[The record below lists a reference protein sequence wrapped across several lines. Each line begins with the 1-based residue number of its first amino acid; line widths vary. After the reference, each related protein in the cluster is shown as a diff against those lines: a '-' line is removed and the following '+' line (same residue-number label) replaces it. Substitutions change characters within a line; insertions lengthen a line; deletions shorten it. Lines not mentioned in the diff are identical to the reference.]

1 VEEVATMSALVTV
14 VRRSKDSI
22 EAIEEY
28 IQREQST
35 DSQDPM
41 APAIAGG

>member
-1 VEEVATMSALVTV
+1 LVAV
-14 VRRSKDSI
+14 VRRSRENI

-28 IQREQST
+28 LQREQRGEST
-35 DSQDPM
+35 DPT

>member
-1 VEEVATMSALVTV
+1 MSALVAV
-14 VRRSKDSI
+14 VRRSKDNI

-28 IQREQST
+28 IQREQRTNS
-35 DSQDPM
+35 SDPT